1 MEQEDLRDRYTV
13 FALTVILCLGCL
25 LNLAVVMGVA
35 PPKGVPMPLL
45 SYGGSNLVATMLCT
59 GLILN
64 FSRTAKK

>member
-1 MEQEDLRDRYTV
+1 
-13 FALTVILCLGCL
+13 
-25 LNLAVVMGVA
+25 MGVA